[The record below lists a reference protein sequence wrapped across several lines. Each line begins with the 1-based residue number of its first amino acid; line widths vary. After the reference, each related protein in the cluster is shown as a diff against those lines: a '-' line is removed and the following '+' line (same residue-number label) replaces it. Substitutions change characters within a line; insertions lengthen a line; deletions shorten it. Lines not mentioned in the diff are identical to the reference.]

1 MEEKNL
7 IIFMILTVGIV
18 MLWMMFYGDQFE
30 PAPAG
35 KQGRPGSTVSK
46 QGRPG
51 STVSP
56 PAGDTA
62 GGLKDE
68 PPPTVPS
75 EGPAELPDQRDTGK
89 KPQAKKQP
97 KIEQMEQTVSVST
110 EVFEVE
116 FTNVGAAPKH
126 WYLLEYNNEKCFPVQ
141 VNVAWPP
148 VDTDPPCDPSP
159 VDLIDQSKAPY
170 YYTLN
175 SQLSIDNK
183 IEVDPWEVWEIE
195 SSDLELTDDR
205 PEGEVSFKTELD
217 DGRVVHKTYRFSN
230 SSYAVDLTYTIE
242 GEKPNRAR
250 ADISMLYTYDPGLKA
265 GVPRW
270 NFNGPIAM
278 AAKLEKIDPDDVV
291 DDGSIVVENLEWAG
305 FTSDYFLSAVLSE
318 NDFSYQVKYTGNE
331 KEEED
336 ETRTL
341 TGWVR
346 VPATGEEIQQGT
358 LAGVRVFM
366 GPKNERILGPV
377 KDSLVQSIDYG
388 MLGVLV
394 KPLITAL
401 YYLHQVIPNY
411 GVAIIILTIII
422 RMALFP
428 LTRTSQKSMKQ
439 MQKLQPEIKKLREE
453 YKDDKMKQQE
463 EIQALWKR
471 HKVNPA
477 MGCLPMLLQ
486 FPVFFAIYK
495 ALLISI
501 ELRHAPFMWWIIDL
515 SSRDPLYIWPIAMGA
530 TQLVTQKMTPTQM
543 DSTQA
548 KLFLAM
554 PIVFTFILRNFPAG
568 LLIYWTVQNMVGIAQ
583 QIYVNRQP
591 D

>member
-1 MEEKNL
+1 MEEKNF
-7 IIFMILTVGIV
+7 IIFMILTVAV
-18 MLWMMFYGDQFE
+18 VVLWFSLFGDQLE
-30 PAPAG
+30 Q
-35 KQGRPGSTVSK
+35 KNRQGTKPGSTVG
-46 QGRPG
+46 QAVGG
-51 STVSP
+51 
-56 PAGDTA
+56 TA
-62 GGLKDE
+62 GGDTVSGMQK
-68 PPPTVPS
+68 PPTVPS
-75 EGPAELPDQRDTGK
+75 GGTLDAPPSGDAGRVDRTQDRSSREKEW
-89 KPQAKKQP
+89 
-97 KIEQMEQTVSVST
+97 IEENEKTVKVFT
-110 EVFEVE
+110 DVFEIE
-116 FTNVGAAPKH
+116 FSNIGGVPKH
-126 WYLLEYNNEKCFPVQ
+126 WYLLDYKKEKCFPVQ

-148 VDTDPPCDPSP
+148 IDTDPPCDTSP
-159 VDLIDQSKAPY
+159 VDLIEQEKAPF

-175 SQLSIDNK
+175 GQVSIDNK
-183 IEVDPWEVWEIE
+183 LMVETWDKWEIE
-195 SSDLELTDDR
+195 SSDLELTEAN
-205 PEGEVSFKTELD
+205 PTGEIAFKTELD
-217 DGRVVHKTYRFSN
+217 DGRVVRKIFRFSK
-230 SSYAVDLTYTIE
+230 SSYSADLVYTIT
-242 GEKPNRAR
+242 GERPRRAR
-250 ADISMLYTYDPGLKA
+250 ADVLMLYKHDPGLKA

-278 AAKLEKIDPDDVV
+278 SYQLEKIDADDVV
-291 DDGSIVVENLEWAG
+291 DEGSVTIEKVEWAG
-305 FTSDYFLSAVLSE
+305 FTSDYFLTSVLSPH
-318 NDFSYQVKYTGNE
+318 NFNYLVKYTGDEE
-331 KEEED
+331 KEKD

-341 TGWVR
+341 LSLAR
-346 VPATGEEIQQGT
+346 VPATAEQLEEGV
-358 LAGVRVFM
+358 LSEVRVFM
-366 GPKNERILGPV
+366 GPKNERILRPV

-411 GVAIIILTIII
+411 GVAIIILTIVI

-428 LTRTSQKSMKQ
+428 LTRKSQQSMKQ
-439 MQKLQPEIKKLREE
+439 MQKLQPEIKKIREE
-453 YKDDKMKQQE
+453 FKDDKMKQQE
-463 EIQALWKR
+463 EIQSLWKR
-471 HKVNPA
+471 HKINPA

-515 SSRDPLYIWPIAMGA
+515 SSRDPLYIWPVAMGA
-530 TQLVTQKMTPTQM
+530 TQLITQKMTPTQM

-568 LLIYWTVQNMVGIAQ
+568 LLIYWTVQNIVGIGQ